1 MIIVMYIIYFLLY
14 GIINYMTDFGFSY
27 SDEFELLWGSLI
39 VALILQVVDSIIFR
53 LAYDCTGFL
62 SKLCNYNFDDRK
74 IAHWK
79 FRMFFSIPVLIFS
92 LTPFCSMLMTPI
104 VHGSFLC
111 VLKYY
116 NDIMKQIESAFLT
129 LFK

>member
-1 MIIVMYIIYFLLY
+1 MAMYAIYFLLY
-14 GIINYMTDFGFSY
+14 SLINYMTDFGFSY
-27 SDEFELLWGSLI
+27 TNEFEFLLGSLI
-39 VALILQVVDSIIFR
+39 VAIILQAADLIIFR
-53 LAYDCTGFL
+53 IAYDCTGFL
-62 SKLCNYNFDDRK
+62 NKLCNYNSDDRK

-79 FRMFFSIPVLIFS
+79 FRMFFSLPVLIFS

-116 NDIMKQIESAFLT
+116 NDIMKQIESAFLI